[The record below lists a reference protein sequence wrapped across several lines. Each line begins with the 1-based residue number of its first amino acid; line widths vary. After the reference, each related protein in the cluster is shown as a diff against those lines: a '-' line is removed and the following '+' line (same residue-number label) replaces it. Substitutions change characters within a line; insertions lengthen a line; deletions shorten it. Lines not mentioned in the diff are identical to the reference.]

1 MKNFSFSTIL
11 ICFLLVIFTIA
22 LPIFIQKDMGEIF
35 SLIINPIIWTG
46 ISIVAYFNNDN
57 NIEIEIGTGKGKFI
71 IEKALQNSNINF
83 IGIEKYD
90 SPLVSAVKK
99 LEELDINNLRLI
111 CYDAFTIDNIFDKE
125 ISKIYLNFSDP
136 WPKKRHTKRRLTSSR
151 FLEKYDLIFKDTKMI
166 EMKTDNDDLFDYSCE
181 SFSEYGYKIV
191 SKDTNHISDITT
203 EYEDKFRSIGKNIN
217 YISVVKD

>member
-1 MKNFSFSTIL
+1 MRLKHI
-11 ICFLLVIFTIA
+11 
-22 LPIFIQKDMGEIF
+22 KDADK
-35 SLIINPIIWTG
+35 IINKSNYIIENPEEYKGKWNKL
-46 ISIVAYFNNDN
+46 FNNDN

-111 CYDAFTIDNIFDKE
+111 CYDAFTIDNIFGKE

>member
-1 MKNFSFSTIL
+1 MRLKHI
-11 ICFLLVIFTIA
+11 
-22 LPIFIQKDMGEIF
+22 KDADK
-35 SLIINPIIWTG
+35 IINKSNYIIENPEEYKGKWNKL
-46 ISIVAYFNNDN
+46 FNNDN

-125 ISKIYLNFSDP
+125 ISKIYLNLSIILF
-136 WPKKRHTKRRLTSSR
+136 HTYPI
-151 FLEKYDLIFKDTKMI
+151 FLICQNF
-166 EMKTDNDDLFDYSCE
+166 
-181 SFSEYGYKIV
+181 
-191 SKDTNHISDITT
+191 
-203 EYEDKFRSIGKNIN
+203 
-217 YISVVKD
+217 

>member
-1 MKNFSFSTIL
+1 MRLKHI
-11 ICFLLVIFTIA
+11 
-22 LPIFIQKDMGEIF
+22 KDADK
-35 SLIINPIIWTG
+35 IINKSNYIIENPEEYKGKWNKL
-46 ISIVAYFNNDN
+46 FNNDN

-111 CYDAFTIDNIFDKE
+111 FYDEFTIDNIFDKE

-166 EMKTDNDDLFDYSCE
+166 EMKTDNDYLFDYSCE